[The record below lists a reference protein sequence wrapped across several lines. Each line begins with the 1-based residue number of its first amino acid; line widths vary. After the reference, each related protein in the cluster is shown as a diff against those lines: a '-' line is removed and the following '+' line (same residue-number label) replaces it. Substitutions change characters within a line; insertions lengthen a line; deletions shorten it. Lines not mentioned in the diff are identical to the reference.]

1 MISEKSIL
9 PNQDVIKTLGP
20 NISLD
25 SLLDQDGKI
34 NISKLPLDKI
44 KALIDM

>member
-1 MISEKSIL
+1 MISEKSIS
-9 PNQDVIKTLGP
+9 PTKEVMKQLG

-44 KALIDM
+44 KELIDQ